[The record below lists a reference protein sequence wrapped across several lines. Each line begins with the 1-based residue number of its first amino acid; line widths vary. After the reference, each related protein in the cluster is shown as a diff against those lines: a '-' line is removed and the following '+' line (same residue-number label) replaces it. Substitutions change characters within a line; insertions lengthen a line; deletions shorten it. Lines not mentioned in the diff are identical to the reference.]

1 MTDPTD
7 ATDRP
12 AVTELIVEA
21 TPRVDVPVDR
31 GDELAAAAQERLESV
46 ATVRYADAAEIG
58 DVDAGEEGLAVAL
71 DCRLTLH
78 ANLEGDRTADAPAD
92 PDAVRRSLLAD
103 DRVLDLE
110 RFEVVDGPYR
120 IESW

>member
-7 ATDRP
+7 ATDRA

-78 ANLEGDRTADAPAD
+78 ADLEGDRTAD
-92 PDAVRRSLLAD
+92 PDAVRRSLLGD